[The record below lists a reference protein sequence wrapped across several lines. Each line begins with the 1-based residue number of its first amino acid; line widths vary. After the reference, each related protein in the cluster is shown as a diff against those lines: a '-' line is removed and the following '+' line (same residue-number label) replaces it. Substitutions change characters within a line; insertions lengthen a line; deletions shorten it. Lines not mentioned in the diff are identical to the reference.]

1 MLCVHWLHKLWV
13 RRMVVLQGT
22 GKKCSINVF
31 WENNEKEKERDVLC
45 LRPHSASDD
54 EALFY
59 TIIRQY
65 YVMLSRGQ
73 PDQGLTILNIR
84 KM

>member
-1 MLCVHWLHKLWV
+1 M
-13 RRMVVLQGT
+13 
-22 GKKCSINVF
+22 F
-31 WENNEKEKERDVLC
+31 C
-45 LRPHSASDD
+45 LRAHSAPDD

-73 PDQGLTILNIR
+73 PDQGLTVLNMR
-84 KM
+84 KNVISA